1 MWLAPVTCR
10 RCADALDGGSALLL
24 ARGQASLV
32 RRTRR
37 GSQDSGRIAANNVA
51 SHMDVV
57 ESSFRTFSGRTGR
70 GRDLRGGVSAALSW
84 GLSPSLSELR
94 VPTRHSLGGR
104 PSSGTLGTPD
114 TDFSCLFTEK
124 IKVKASADFIFS
136 KRKDREKGSVPSRWG
151 GLSSGQR
158 EGGVSGAFLTKKLE
172 IRLPT
177 PPGAPL
183 VFLTVPSLSR
193 DCGENGQNV
202 PGGHTGG
209 QHERGNKHF

>member
-1 MWLAPVTCR
+1 M
-10 RCADALDGGSALLL
+10 
-24 ARGQASLV
+24 
-32 RRTRR
+32 
-37 GSQDSGRIAANNVA
+37 A